1 MPVDVAR
8 AQQVAQERVLQRL
21 GAVDLRIG
29 GLARLP
35 SSDSR
40 PRADTSVAHPHVAPD
55 SPASQRQEARFEGA
69 PVWHGAE
76 EAAAHA
82 SRAVLGR
89 HVELADAALRERDE
103 AVAALDAQRRNG
115 AAAAALSSAAAAALQ
130 DRVALLESERARLET
145 ELLAVSRTRD
155 ALAERQAAAEEA
167 LREVDSVRAELAA
180 TQSRCARA
188 QEASRAA
195 DAALREAD
203 ARAAASHAAME
214 AMQEDLGHLRE
225 ELAKTQSES
234 AAERAEA
241 THAAA
246 AMHAQMELLTRERD
260 AAVSSSQL
268 ATQQAQQALALCEE
282 HAAEAHSAAQTEQLC
297 AQLQAALSRCKRSK
311 HLTQGALAWHAL
323 RASRQR
329 ISEAPMHV
337 VLGSSPGGAPSGL
350 QAPGRLLFYL
360 FSFWR
365 QLAQRSGRM
374 AGPARGLPLRARPPR
389 PPSPASR
396 ARMLLASLQ
405 TSDEAGP
412 LASEDRLLAS
422 LKAEVEQLVALQ
434 RNDSG
439 GWHDTS

>member
-8 AQQVAQERVLQRL
+8 AQQVAQERLLQRL
-21 GAVDLRIG
+21 GGIDLRSG
-29 GLARLP
+29 GLARLATC
-35 SSDSR
+35 DS
-40 PRADTSVAHPHVAPD
+40 HQHVALN
-55 SPASQRQEARFEGA
+55 SPASQRQEVRFDGTPAR
-69 PVWHGAE
+69 HGAE

-103 AVAALDAQRRNG
+103 VVAALEAERRHHTT
-115 AAAAALSSAAAAALQ
+115 AAASSSAATAALQ
-130 DRVALLESERARLET
+130 DRVQLLEAERARLET
-145 ELLAVSRTRD
+145 ELLALGRTRD

-167 LREVDSVRAELAA
+167 LREADSLRVELAA
-180 TQSRCARA
+180 AQERCA
-188 QEASRAA
+188 AA
-195 DAALREAD
+195 EEALREAD
-203 ARAAASHAAME
+203 GRAAASAAAME
-214 AMQEDLGHLRE
+214 AMQQASNAAMEAMQQDLGHLRE
-225 ELAKTQSES
+225 ELAKTRSDS

-246 AMHAQMELLTRERD
+246 AMHAQVELLTREKD

-268 ATQQAQQALALCEE
+268 ATQQAQQALELCEA

-323 RASRQR
+323 RSSRQR
-329 ISEAPMHV
+329 ISEAPML
-337 VLGSSPGGAPSGL
+337 VLGSPAGAPSGL

-405 TSDEAGP
+405 ATNEAGP

-439 GWHDTS
+439 GWYDTS

>member
-8 AQQVAQERVLQRL
+8 AQQVAQERVLARL
-21 GAVDLRIG
+21 ASSG
-29 GLARLP
+29 GSLARFAR
-35 SSDSR
+35 SDSR
-40 PRADTSVAHPHVAPD
+40 LEASHQRVAPD
-55 SPASQRQEARFEGA
+55 SPASQRQEARFDGA
-69 PVWHGAE
+69 QARHGAE
-76 EAAAHA
+76 DAAAHA

-89 HVELADAALRERDE
+89 QVELADAALRERDE
-103 AVAALDAQRRNG
+103 ALAALDAERRHG
-115 AAAAALSSAAAAALQ
+115 AAAAASSSAAAAALQ
-130 DRVALLESERARLET
+130 DRVQLLETERARLET
-145 ELLAVSRTRD
+145 ELLALSRTRD

-167 LREVDSVRAELAA
+167 LREVDGVRIELAA
-180 TQSRCARA
+180 TQGRCAA
-188 QEASRAA
+188 AEEANREA
-195 DAALREAD
+195 DSALREAE
-203 ARAAASHAAME
+203 ARAAASRAAME
-214 AMQEDLGHLRE
+214 AMQQEVGDLRE
-225 ELAKTQSES
+225 ELAKALSES

-246 AMHAQMELLTRERD
+246 ALHAQVELLTREKD
-260 AAVSSSQL
+260 AAVSISQL
-268 ATQQAQQALALCEE
+268 ASQQAQQALALCEE
-282 HAAEAHSAAQTEQLC
+282 HAAEAHAAAHTEQLC
-297 AQLQAALSRCKRSK
+297 AQLQQALSRCKRSK

-329 ISEAPMHV
+329 ISEAPML

-374 AGPARGLPLRARPPR
+374 AAPARGLPLRARPPR

-405 TSDEAGP
+405 PSDETGP

-434 RNDSG
+434 RNDSS
-439 GWHDTS
+439 GWSHDTS